1 MIICQEE
8 TYLLPI
14 HYSHSLQFSSEI
26 SCAENILKTCGFYNA
41 PNSFRIPIQEVIP
54 EIHPEI
60 MKPKSDLETCLLIG
74 DQDEKK
80 PKPASPPPQ
89 VTVMRFDKLHT

>member
-1 MIICQEE
+1 M
-8 TYLLPI
+8 
-14 HYSHSLQFSSEI
+14 
-26 SCAENILKTCGFYNA
+26 
-41 PNSFRIPIQEVIP
+41 IP

-89 VTVMRFDKLHT
+89 VTVMRFDKLHTYA

>member
-1 MIICQEE
+1 M
-8 TYLLPI
+8 
-14 HYSHSLQFSSEI
+14 
-26 SCAENILKTCGFYNA
+26 
-41 PNSFRIPIQEVIP
+41 IP

-89 VTVMRFDKLHT
+89 VTVMRFDKLHRMLFSTRLQICNAIVQNVGAMYKSMWVRYKWETTYSTKRYLYM

>member
-1 MIICQEE
+1 M
-8 TYLLPI
+8 
-14 HYSHSLQFSSEI
+14 
-26 SCAENILKTCGFYNA
+26 
-41 PNSFRIPIQEVIP
+41 IP

-89 VTVMRFDKLHT
+89 VTVMRFDKLHRMLFSTRLQICNAIVQSVQNYYVFSIYS